1 MCSCSRTTS
10 ILVATIAILL
20 AWAYGPGLPAS
31 QSELTAAYQNKRVV
45 VCGSSY
51 GIGAEIAKDLAK
63 SGAHLFLSARSK
75 NKLEGVAK
83 ECTELGAASV
93 HIFPVDLSTRQG
105 SKAMIEAATSKMGG
119 IDVLVLNHIIGMYD
133 DWAAHLMNGHASGE
147 IDQSMDWVDKL
158 FKVNILSYIYISSYA
173 LPELAESGSGRI
185 IAVGSMAGRQG
196 LARVAPYAST
206 KHAMFGY
213 FDSLRQDIL
222 ASPDPKVRSIGI
234 TTGVLGAFSTETARA
249 GTAGKLD
256 DGMVVSEFF
265 FFFFLLFFFCLSSS
279 SFFFISFFFFF
290 FFFSSSSSKPW
301 NDPSVASHDLIKA
314 GAREW
319 QTVYTPWHQLR
330 IAALLHGFAPE
341 LMEKIILHVTLSGEV
356 KK

>member
-1 MCSCSRTTS
+1 M
-10 ILVATIAILL
+10 
-20 AWAYGPGLPAS
+20 
-31 QSELTAAYQNKRVV
+31 
-45 VCGSSY
+45 
-51 GIGAEIAKDLAK
+51 
-63 SGAHLFLSARSK
+63 
-75 NKLEGVAK
+75 
-83 ECTELGAASV
+83 
-93 HIFPVDLSTRQG
+93 
-105 SKAMIEAATSKMGG
+105 
-119 IDVLVLNHIIGMYD
+119 
-133 DWAAHLMNGHASGE
+133 
-147 IDQSMDWVDKL
+147 
-158 FKVNILSYIYISSYA
+158 NILSYIYISSYA

-213 FDSLRQDIL
+213 FDSLRQDIM
-222 ASPDPKVRSIGI
+222 ASTDPKVRSIGI

-256 DGMVVSEFF
+256 DGMV
-265 FFFFLLFFFCLSSS
+265 
-279 SFFFISFFFFF
+279 
-290 FFFSSSSSKPW
+290 PW

-330 IAALLHGFAPE
+330 VAALLHGFAPE
-341 LMEKIILHVTLSGEV
+341 LMESVTRYITLSGEV

>member
-1 MCSCSRTTS
+1 MCSWSRSTS
-10 ILVATIAILL
+10 ILIALIAILL
-20 AWAYGPGLPAS
+20 AAYGPGLPAS

-63 SGAHLFLSARSK
+63 SGAHLLLSARSK
-75 NKLEGVAK
+75 KKLEGVAK
-83 ECTELGAASV
+83 ECELLGAASV

-105 SKAMIEAATSKMGG
+105 SRAMVEAAKSKMGG

-133 DWAAHLMNGHASGE
+133 DWAAHIMNGHESGE
-147 IDQSMDWVDKL
+147 IDQNMDWVDKL

-213 FDSLRQDIL
+213 FDSLRQDIM
-222 ASPDPKVRSIGI
+222 ASTDPKVRSIGI

-256 DGMVVSEFF
+256 DGMV
-265 FFFFLLFFFCLSSS
+265 
-279 SFFFISFFFFF
+279 
-290 FFFSSSSSKPW
+290 PW

-330 IAALLHGFAPE
+330 VAALLHGFAPE
-341 LMEKIILHVTLSGEV
+341 LMESVTRYITLSGEV